1 MYHYKECGLQDVWLS
16 NGYIE
21 KDTPYGK
28 AVSIVNI
35 EGLHRLIGLTL
46 VNNKPRLTGAEVRFL
61 RKEMD
66 LSQDAL
72 AGVLGVSET
81 SVRAWE
87 SHRTKIPKPTERLLR
102 VLYKESFNDDSG
114 VRKMLDRI
122 AHLSRELHV
131 KVLKLSYNKSGNW
144 TEELAA

>member
-35 EGLHRLIGLTL
+35 EGLHRLIGLTI
-46 VNNKPRLTGAEVRFL
+46 VNNKPRLTGAEVRYL

-72 AGVLGVSET
+72 AAILGVSET

-87 SHRTKIPKPTERLLR
+87 SHRTKIPKPPERLLR
-102 VLYKESFNDDSG
+102 VLYKQSFNDDSG
-114 VRKMLDRI
+114 VRQMLDRI
-122 AHLSRELHV
+122 AHLSRELHA
-131 KVLKLSYNKSGNW
+131 KKIQLSYNQSGKW
-144 TEELAA
+144 IEELAA